1 MRVEVKAMAEI
12 DAWRAQIER
21 HIIDAHLAELEAQ
34 LVQGVIAELRALEA
48 DTLVAPGF
56 EAAIQQLRR
65 RAFTRRLRPSG

>member
-1 MRVEVKAMAEI
+1 MCKPERKPNLSLAARMRVEVKAMAEI

-21 HIIDAHLAELEAQ
+21 HI
-34 LVQGVIAELRALEA
+34 IAELRALEA